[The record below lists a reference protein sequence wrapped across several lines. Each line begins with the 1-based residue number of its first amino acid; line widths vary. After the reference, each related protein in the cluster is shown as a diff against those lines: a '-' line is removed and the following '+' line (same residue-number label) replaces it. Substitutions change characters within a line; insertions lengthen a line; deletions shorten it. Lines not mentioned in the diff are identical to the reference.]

1 MTEGQTLSVKNDPS
15 FSPPVRISAAIIS
28 FVFHP
33 LFVGI
38 YMAAFIIYWDP
49 TLFLAFSE
57 KGKLLKLL
65 TFVNNNFIFPV
76 LVVLLLKGL
85 GFSRS
90 ILLQS
95 SRERVIPYSACIIFF
110 FWTWYVFRN
119 QPETPSEL
127 VNMCQGV
134 FFAVSIAFICNSFF
148 KISMHAIGVGGLVG
162 LMIILLFNGTMVS
175 GQALAISLFIAG
187 IVGTARMINSDHHW
201 MDLILG
207 FAVGLIG
214 QAIAFWVF

>member
-1 MTEGQTLSVKNDPS
+1 MSEGPTLSVNNEHS
-15 FSPPVRISAAIIS
+15 FSPFVRIFAAAIS

-38 YMAAFIIYWDP
+38 YIAAFIIYWDP
-49 TLFLAFSE
+49 TLFLALNE

-95 SRERVIPYSACIIFF
+95 RRDRIIPYSACIIFF

-119 QPETPSEL
+119 QPETPREL
-127 VNMCQGV
+127 ADMCQGI
-134 FFAVSIAFICNSFF
+134 FFAACIAFISNAYF
-148 KISMHAIGVGGLVG
+148 KISMHAVGVGGLVG
-162 LMIILLFNGTMVS
+162 LMIILLFNGTMAS
-175 GQALAISLFIAG
+175 GQPLAFSLLVAG
-187 IVGTARMINSDHHW
+187 IVITARMINSDHHW

-214 QAIAFWVF
+214 QVMAFWVF